1 MIALPKVRCR
11 VFAEPQQTCGK
22 RVLFGCNADRE
33 AAGMPTLKDKIAAEV
48 QARQMLED
56 GNLPQPDEVEYGFA
70 CIRLLWNESKV
81 ALIVDLEHGVGE
93 EVDDISNP
101 YP

>member
-1 MIALPKVRCR
+1 MSCCV
-11 VFAEPQQTCGK
+11 
-22 RVLFGCNADRE
+22 
-33 AAGMPTLKDKIAAEV
+33 AATRATLSGMPTLKDKIAAEV
-48 QARQMLED
+48 KVRQLLTAE
-56 GNLPQPDEVEYGFA
+56 GLPAPDEIEYGFA

-81 ALIVDLEHGVGE
+81 ALVVDLEHGSGE